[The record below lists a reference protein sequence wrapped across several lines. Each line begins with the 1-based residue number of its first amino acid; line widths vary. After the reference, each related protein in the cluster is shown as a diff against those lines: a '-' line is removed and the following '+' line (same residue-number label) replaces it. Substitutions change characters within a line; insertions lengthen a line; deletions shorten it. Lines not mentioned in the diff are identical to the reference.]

1 MTHFSA
7 IFSLLW
13 WNKTKSEIS
22 EVQVA
27 NGCILP
33 WWNGKEKV
41 QSGFSSKNNS
51 YGEAKRYKVAY
62 RQILGYWQYFVPNLC
77 NNIAYSVLYVCAL
90 FMYYITHCTN
100 LKSSDYVIILMKLFI
115 SHLKVKVTWSFL
127 TLCNPMDCTCQV
139 PLSMEFSGQEH
150 WHGNPFSPSEHLPNP
165 EIKPRSLVLAGR
177 FSTVWGT
184 REAHLEYK
192 LLWVVIIFLT
202 GDLSLF
208 LLIPVWQCS
217 IHRFDF

>member
-127 TLCNPMDCTCQV
+127 TLCNPMDCSLPGSSVHGILRARTLAWESILSFRASSQPRDQTQV
-139 PLSMEFSGQEH
+139 SCVSRQILYRLRHQGSPLRIQITLGS
-150 WHGNPFSPSEHLPNP
+150 NYLPYW
-165 EIKPRSLVLAGR
+165 RSFIVSSYSCLAV
-177 FSTVWGT
+177 FYT
-184 REAHLEYK
+184 
-192 LLWVVIIFLT
+192 
-202 GDLSLF
+202 
-208 LLIPVWQCS
+208 
-217 IHRFDF
+217 